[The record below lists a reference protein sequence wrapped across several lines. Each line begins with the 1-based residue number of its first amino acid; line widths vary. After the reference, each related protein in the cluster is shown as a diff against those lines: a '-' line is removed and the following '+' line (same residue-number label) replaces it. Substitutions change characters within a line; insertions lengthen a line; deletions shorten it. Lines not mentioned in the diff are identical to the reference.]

1 MPAQGRAAGGRAI
14 RLLDEEQEAE
24 GFRAIFRRPL
34 RRSRDQ
40 RDSPR
45 LEQSGGHHVVAGQR
59 SAHEF
64 DARRLFIQRDCER
77 LHDGEQRRESPRQHP
92 PNDDGQQRPRRQ
104 SICADGYRRCRW
116 HQLQRQQPDL
126 PDRPPDLRQRNDL
139 GAFQP
144 RCIRVGQR
152 EHGVSFLR
160 QQGGFVGQHGGRN
173 GERLLKQRAFL
184 RAFRLDGL

>member
-24 GFRAIFRRPL
+24 GFRAIFHRPL

-77 LHDGEQRRESPRQHP
+77 LHDGEQHGESPRQHP
-92 PNDDGQQRPRRQ
+92 PDDDGQQRPRRQ
-104 SICADGYRRCRW
+104 SICADGYRGCRW
-116 HQLQRQQPDL
+116 HQLQRQQSDL

-144 RCIRVGQR
+144 RRICVGQR
-152 EHGVSFLR
+152 EHGVSVLR

-173 GERLLKQRAFL
+173 GERLLKQRSFL

>member
-14 RLLDEEQEAE
+14 RRLDEEQEAE
-24 GFRAIFRRPL
+24 GFRAVFRRPL
-34 RRSRDQ
+34 QRSRDQ
-40 RDSPR
+40 HDSPR
-45 LEQSGGHHVVAGQR
+45 LEQSGGHYVVAGQR

-64 DARRLFIQRDCER
+64 DAWRLFIQRDCER
-77 LHDGEQRRESPRQHP
+77 LHDGEQRGESPRRNP
-92 PNDDGQQRPRRQ
+92 PNDDGKQRARRQ

-144 RCIRVGQR
+144 RRICDRQR
-152 EHGVSFLR
+152 EHGVSILR
-160 QQGGFVGQHGGRN
+160 QQGGFVGQHGCGN
-173 GERLLKQRAFL
+173 GERLLEQRSFL